1 MTMQESNLP
10 RPIYAVVGDSR
21 FLRSRALAEILAVLS
36 DEADALGPARFDG
49 TKAVLAEVLDE
60 LRTPSLLGNRRI
72 VIVDDADPFITA
84 SRSALERYCA
94 SPAPDGSLLLLCNS
108 MPKNTRLYK
117 AIVREGV
124 VIPVAA
130 PKGRAVVRWIT
141 DHARAAHGKPLA
153 PGAAQRL
160 FEHLGDAVGLI
171 DAELAKLSAFIGTR
185 ESITPEDIDTLTGN
199 LREEKVFAVTDAM
212 AVRDTAGALR
222 QWEQV
227 LATDR
232 AAPARAIAGL
242 AWAVRRLLETR
253 RAWEDGTNIQTLARK
268 TYTDPGV
275 LKQRLERVSIRELE
289 DQLRDLLAA
298 DVAIKTGASSIGPAV
313 EKFIVL
319 HTAVQP
325 STAARKMGKAI

>member
-1 MTMQESNLP
+1 MTMQESIVP
-10 RPIYAVVGDSR
+10 RSIYAVVGDNR
-21 FLRSRALAEILAVLS
+21 FLRGRAVAEILSALS
-36 DEADALGPARFDG
+36 DESDTLGPARFDG
-49 TKAVLAEVLDE
+49 DKAVLADVLDE

-72 VIVDDADPFITA
+72 VIVDDADVFITA
-84 SRSALERYCA
+84 GRSALERYCA

-117 AIVREGV
+117 AIVREGLV
-124 VIPVAA
+124 LQVAA
-130 PKGRAVVRWIT
+130 PKGRAVLRWIV
-141 DHARAAHGKPLA
+141 DHARTTHGKTLA

-171 DAELAKLSAFIGTR
+171 DAELAKLSTFVGAR
-185 ESITPEDIDTLTGN
+185 QSITPEDIGALTGN

-212 AVRDTAGALR
+212 ALRDTAGALR
-222 QWEQV
+222 HWEQV

-253 RAWEDGTNIQTLARK
+253 RAWEDGVNIQTLARK
-268 TYTDPGV
+268 TYTDPAV
-275 LKQRLERVSIRELE
+275 LKKRLERVSIRELE
-289 DQLRDLLAA
+289 NQQSDLLAA

-319 HTAVQP
+319 HTAARP
-325 STAARKMGKAI
+325 SAAPQHLGKAI